1 MKVKLEFKH
10 VTKTFGNL
18 KALDDINLVL
28 EDKKI
33 YGILGRNGAGKTTLM
48 RCLAGWIVPDEGE
61 ILLDG
66 KKIYGS
72 DELLSKIFFMSEAQT
87 WPKDMNFIEVAKVC
101 KDFYQDSFNYEIALS
116 YASKFNLNTKKKLSK
131 LSTGYISIYKICLTL
146 AMDTNI
152 VMYDEPVLGL
162 DANHRQL
169 FYSLLVESY
178 TRKMKMILIST
189 HLIEEVSSLFEEV
202 IIIKESKVLVYLPS
216 EELVGAG
223 WSVSGKEEMVEKF
236 ISDKKVLSSNS
247 LGGLMTSCYLGKKG
261 NQEGLQFKALDLQ
274 HLFIELTNSKEAVYE
289 N

>member
-1 MKVKLEFKH
+1 VKLEFKH

-18 KALDDINLVL
+18 KALDNIDLVL

-48 RCLAGWIVPDEGE
+48 RCLAGWIMPDEGE

-101 KDFYQDSFNYEIALS
+101 KDFYPDSFNYDIALD
-116 YASKFNLNTKKKLSK
+116 YASKFNLNTKKKLAK
-131 LSTGYISIYKICLTL
+131 LSTGYISIYKICITL
-146 AMDTNI
+146 AMDTDI
-152 VMYDEPVLGL
+152 IMYDEPVLGL

-178 TRKMKMILIST
+178 ARKMKMILIST

-202 IIIKESKVLVYLPS
+202 IIIKESKVLVYLPT

-223 WSVSGKEEMVEKF
+223 WSVTGKEELVEKF
-236 ISDKKVLSSNS
+236 ISDKKALSSNK

-261 NQEGLQFKALDLQ
+261 NQEGLQFDALDLQ
-274 HLFIELTNSKEAVYE
+274 HLFIELTNSKEVSYE

>member
-1 MKVKLEFKH
+1 VKLEFKH

>member
-1 MKVKLEFKH
+1 VKLEFKH
-10 VTKTFGNL
+10 VTKNFGNL

-48 RCLAGWIVPDEGE
+48 RCLAGWILPDEGE

-87 WPKDMNFIEVAKVC
+87 WPKDMNFIEIAKVC
-101 KDFYQDSFNYEIALS
+101 KDFYQDSFNYDIALD
-116 YASKFNLNTKKKLSK
+116 YASKFSLNTNKKLSK

-146 AMDTNI
+146 AMDTEI
-152 VMYDEPVLGL
+152 VMYDEPILGL

-178 TRKMKMILIST
+178 SRKMKMILIST

-223 WSVSGKEEMVEKF
+223 WSVTGKEEMVEKF
-236 ISDKKVLSSNS
+236 ISGKKVLSSNS

-274 HLFIELTNSKEAVYE
+274 HLFIELTNTKEAVYE

>member
-1 MKVKLEFKH
+1 MKLEFKH

-72 DELLSKIFFMSEAQT
+72 DELLSKIFFMSEART

>member
-1 MKVKLEFKH
+1 MKLEFKH
-10 VTKTFGNL
+10 VTKNFGNL

-48 RCLAGWIVPDEGE
+48 RCLAGWILPDEGE

-87 WPKDMNFIEVAKVC
+87 WPKDMNFIEIAKVC
-101 KDFYQDSFNYEIALS
+101 KDFYQDSFNYDIALD
-116 YASKFNLNTKKKLSK
+116 YASKFSLNTNKKLSK

-146 AMDTNI
+146 AMDTEI
-152 VMYDEPVLGL
+152 VMYDEPILGL

-178 TRKMKMILIST
+178 SRKMKMILIST

-202 IIIKESKVLVYLPS
+202 IIIKESKVLVYLPY

-223 WSVSGKEEMVEKF
+223 WSVTGKEEMVEKF
-236 ISDKKVLSSNS
+236 ISGKKVLSSNS
-247 LGGLMTSCYLGKKG
+247 LGGLMTSCYLGEKG

-274 HLFIELTNSKEAVYE
+274 HLFIELTNTKEAVYE